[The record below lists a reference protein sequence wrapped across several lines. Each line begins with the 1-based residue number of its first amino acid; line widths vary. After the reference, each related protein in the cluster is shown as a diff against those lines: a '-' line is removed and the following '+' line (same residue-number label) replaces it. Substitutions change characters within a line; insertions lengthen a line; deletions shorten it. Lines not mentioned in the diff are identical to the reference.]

1 LAKITDETTGVPT
14 KKRRSIAFVNK
25 SNVFECCSL
34 PAPAPAFYS
43 FPDLKGWLETIN
55 LGSLFP
61 KFVEAGYDD
70 YEELLYLMTTDYPIT
85 DLILEDEV
93 GISKMGHRQRIVL
106 KLQQDI
112 NSIGEN
118 KKKGITVEKDQ
129 QRSACEMCIVM

>member
-1 LAKITDETTGVPT
+1 
-14 KKRRSIAFVNK
+14 
-25 SNVFECCSL
+25 
-34 PAPAPAFYS
+34 
-43 FPDLKGWLETIN
+43 
-55 LGSLFP
+55 
-61 KFVEAGYDD
+61 VEAGYDD